1 MCTNMD
7 QTIVHLIYA
16 KRGSPWVIV
25 GAKHNLV
32 LKIKY
37 NRQIVTI
44 ISSSIDNQC
53 YLCKFCFKG
62 QPIMQSSN
70 PTHVRR

>member
-1 MCTNMD
+1 MD

-16 KRGSPWVIV
+16 KRGSTWVIV
-25 GAKHNLV
+25 GAKYNLV

-44 ISSSIDNQC
+44 ISFSIDNQC
-53 YLCKFCFKG
+53 YLCKLCFEG
-62 QPIMQSSN
+62 QSIMQSSN